1 MYLFIMLHCYS
12 NRDGA
17 KLDLQQCYE
26 MLCESTKNLQ
36 DQHIVQQGRAKQLLT
51 KR

>member
-1 MYLFIMLHCYS
+1 MLHYYS

-26 MLCESTKNLQ
+26 MLRESTKNLR
-36 DQHIVQQGRAKQLLT
+36 DQHIVQQGKAKQLLT